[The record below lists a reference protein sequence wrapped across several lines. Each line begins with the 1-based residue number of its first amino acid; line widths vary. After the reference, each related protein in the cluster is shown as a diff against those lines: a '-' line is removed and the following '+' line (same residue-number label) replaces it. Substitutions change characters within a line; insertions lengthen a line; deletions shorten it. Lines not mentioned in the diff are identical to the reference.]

1 MGYPAGRVYQLEN
14 RSSTAAGKT
23 ALRGVLCDL
32 IFKFDSEVNTVERR
46 QRS

>member
-1 MGYPAGRVYQLEN
+1 MGHP
-14 RSSTAAGKT
+14 

-32 IFKFDSEVNTVERR
+32 TFKFDSEVNTVERR